1 VKSSDQLDQLAPA
14 LAKAQG
20 MVEVAGKDKTA
31 SVQSQ
36 KANFKYSYADLPA
49 VVAACRKALSSNGL
63 SVVQSA
69 KCEGPRVTVTTRLLH
84 ASGQWIEDDG
94 LTFHGRDDSPQSIG
108 SMTTYGRRY
117 GVMLVT
123 GVVADDEDDDAHSAQ
138 PERPHPSVETAK
150 RTFPG
155 SEEVKD
161 EWHVGRFKSACGRL
175 WPGVTQSDLEELT
188 DGALELM
195 GANRKML
202 PAKGGVWALFM
213 TGGIDARRHAIE
225 AAEKA
230 LANADNVPDFKG
242 DK

>member
-20 MVEVAGKDKTA
+20 SVEVAGKDKTA
-31 SVQSQ
+31 TVQSQ
-36 KANFKYSYADLPA
+36 KANFRYSYADLPT

-63 SVVQSA
+63 SVIQSA
-69 KCEGPRVTVTTRLLH
+69 KCEGPKVTVTTRLLH

-117 GVMLVT
+117 GVMLLT

-138 PERPHPSVETAK
+138 PERPHPAVEAAK
-150 RTFPG
+150 RTFPD
-155 SEEVKD
+155 SKEVGD
-161 EWHVGRFKSACGRL
+161 EWHVGRFKAVCGRL
-175 WPGVTQSDLEELT
+175 WPGVTESDLQELT

-202 PAKGGVWALFM
+202 PAKGGVWALFQ
-213 TGGIDARRHAIE
+213 TGGVNARMMAITK
-225 AAEKA
+225 AETQLA
-230 LANADNVPDFKG
+230 LKDDVPDFKG
-242 DK
+242 